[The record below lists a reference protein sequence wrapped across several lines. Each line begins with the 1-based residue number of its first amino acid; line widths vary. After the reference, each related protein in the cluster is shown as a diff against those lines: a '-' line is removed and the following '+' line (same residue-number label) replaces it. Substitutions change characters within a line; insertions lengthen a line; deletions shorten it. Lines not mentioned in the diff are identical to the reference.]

1 MKSIVSLAALAAM
14 VLGSTVAAPAAD
26 KHMMGG
32 MHAGGMH
39 SGMMMTPHRIVVKLD
54 AIGGSGESGTATLSQ
69 NIGSPMAGTVVTLSL
84 HGGSA
89 APQPAHIH
97 IGVCGSNGPIKYP
110 LKPVTE
116 GKSTTVV
123 RAKLSYIMSLG
134 AYINVHK
141 SPADLATIVSCGNIP
156 HAGAGA
162 M

>member
-1 MKSIVSLAALAAM
+1 MKSFFSLAVLTAA

-26 KHMMGG
+26 TMMKPG
-32 MHAGGMH
+32 MSHAMRAP
-39 SGMMMTPHRIVVKLD
+39 SFIVVRLQSV
-54 AIGGSGESGTATLSQ
+54 GGSGERGTATLRQ
-69 NIGSPMAGTVVTLSL
+69 MIGSPRPGTLVTLML

-97 IGVCGSNGPIKYP
+97 TGVCGSNGPVKYP

-123 RAKLSYIMSLG
+123 PVSLGYIMGLG
-134 AYINVHK
+134 TYINVHK
-141 SPADLATIVSCGNIP
+141 SPNDIPTIVSCGNIP
-156 HAGAGA
+156 HPGRGA